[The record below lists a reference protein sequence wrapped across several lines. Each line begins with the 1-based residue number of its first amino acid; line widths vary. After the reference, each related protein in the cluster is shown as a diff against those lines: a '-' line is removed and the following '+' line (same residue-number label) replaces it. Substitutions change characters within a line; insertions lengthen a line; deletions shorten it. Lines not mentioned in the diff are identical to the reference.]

1 MERKPASITLKKFKQ
16 YMKEYINDPS
26 VAQNTRNIRRHT
38 LEKVVSYME
47 EEGIASIDAKAML
60 GFRGSLR
67 EYSPN
72 TISQY
77 MKQTSTFC
85 NWMIGMGVIKE
96 SVVPRKLRAKERYD
110 EAKSVLRKEDIQRLV
125 GAQRPDG
132 MWRSAWLRNKAM
144 CFLAM
149 SSGMRLSEM
158 VSLRPLD
165 IDAENLIL
173 TVQSG
178 KGRKGRVVSI
188 TNMALDAMKEYA
200 DNVRPKDATKEDPFF
215 CRVVNGEIKPVSKRT
230 VEYCI
235 KEHVSVTTG
244 REDITP
250 HCLRHSYASILA
262 AENVPVV
269 DIQSVLGHSSIQQ
282 TERYIQRLG
291 TPSEAAKHATAA
303 IEAAITPKG
312 WATKK
317 DPPLYT

>member
-1 MERKPASITLKKFKQ
+1 MERKPASLTLKKFKQ

-26 VAQNTRNIRRHT
+26 VSQNTRNIRRHT

-47 EEGIASIDAKAML
+47 EEGIVSITAENMMR
-60 GFRGSLR
+60 FRGSLK
-67 EYSPN
+67 EYAPN

-77 MKQTSTFC
+77 MKQVSTFC

-96 SVVPRKLRAKERYD
+96 SVVPKKLRAKERYE
-110 EAKSVLRKEDIQRLV
+110 EAKPVLREEDIHRLV

-158 VSLRPLD
+158 VALRPLD
-165 IDAENLIL
+165 IDEKKVSL

-200 DNVRPKDATKEDPFF
+200 DNVRPKEATEEDPFF
-215 CRVVNGEIKPVSKRT
+215 CRVVDGKIKPVSKRT
-230 VEYCI
+230 VEYGI
-235 KEHVSVTTG
+235 KEHISVTTG
-244 REDITP
+244 RENITP
-250 HCLRHSYASILA
+250 HCLRHSYASVLA
-262 AENVPVV
+262 AGNLPVI

-282 TERYIQRLG
+282 TERYIQKLG
-291 TPSEAAKHATAA
+291 TPSDSAKRAREI

-312 WATKK
+312 WAAKK

>member
-16 YMKEYINDPS
+16 YMKEYISDPS
-26 VAQNTRNIRRHT
+26 VSQNTRNIRRHT
-38 LEKVVSYME
+38 LEKVVSYMD
-47 EEGIASIDAKAML
+47 EEGITSIDTKAML

-67 EYSPN
+67 EYAPN
-72 TISQY
+72 TIAQY
-77 MKQTSTFC
+77 MKQVATFC
-85 NWMIGMGVIKE
+85 NWMIGMNVIKDTI
-96 SVVPRKLRAKERYD
+96 VPKKLRTKERYD

-132 MWRSAWLRNKAM
+132 MWRSAWIRNKAL

-158 VSLRPLD
+158 VSMRPID
-165 IDAENLIL
+165 IDYASLTL

-188 TNMALDAMKEYA
+188 THMALDAMKEYA
-200 DNVRPKDATKEDPFF
+200 DNVRPKEATEEDPFF
-215 CRVVNGEIKPVSKRT
+215 CRLVNGEAKPLSKRT
-230 VEYCI
+230 VEYGI

-262 AENVPVV
+262 AENVPMV
-269 DIQSVLGHSSIQQ
+269 DIQSVLGHSSLQQ

-291 TPSEAAKHATAA
+291 TPSDAAKHATTA
-303 IEAAITPKG
+303 IEAAITPRG
-312 WATKK
+312 WAKK
-317 DPPLYT
+317 EPPLYT

>member
-26 VAQNTRNIRRHT
+26 VSQNTRNIRRHT

-47 EEGIASIDAKAML
+47 EEDITSIDAKAML

-178 KGRKGRVVSI
+178 KGRKGRVVGI
-188 TNMALDAMKEYA
+188 THMALDAMKEYA
-200 DNVRPKDATKEDPFF
+200 DNVRPKEATKEDPFF

-230 VEYCI
+230 VEYGI

-312 WATKK
+312 WAAKK